1 RETFEDEKD
10 DVWDKKEQDS
20 DSESEDSDDGD
31 NRALY
36 NPLNLPLGWD
46 GKPIPFWL
54 YKLHGLGKPFRCE
67 ICGNYTYWGRRA
79 FERHFTE
86 WRHAHG
92 MKCLRIPNSK
102 HFHDITRIEDAIT
115 LYEKLRREQAIQGF
129 DPDTDIEC
137 EDNMGSDPHGLFRYA
152 GPGPFIGEQGLIV
165 LAFGEYMGSL
175 DRKSIFVEARNI
187 SYKVLH
193 EEIIVDL
200 SGIPFWTRSIMEV
213 ANITYATAAT
223 IRLTF
228 PYPFNG
234 TTMELQR
241 LPK

>member
-1 RETFEDEKD
+1 MILFWATLLVAFVVSFQGCSPEK
-10 DVWDKKEQDS
+10 
-20 DSESEDSDDGD
+20 
-31 NRALY
+31 
-36 NPLNLPLGWD
+36 PMLPQ
-46 GKPIPFWL
+46 PATHIPV
-54 YKLHGLGKPFRCE
+54 H
-67 ICGNYTYWGRRA
+67 
-79 FERHFTE
+79 
-86 WRHAHG
+86 
-92 MKCLRIPNSK
+92 IPWSSQ
-102 HFHDITRIEDAIT
+102 I
-115 LYEKLRREQAIQGF
+115 G
-129 DPDTDIEC
+129 
-137 EDNMGSDPHGLFRYA
+137 GSDPHGLFRYA

-165 LAFGEYMGSL
+165 LAFGEYALIDLMYMGSL